1 MKAVADAEDRTPFR
15 LLTRLFVRRLIENDL
30 ISPHADRHEAVA
42 VLFAAIVSIAVFVT
56 FFVSMG
62 YLATF
67 ILLPG
72 PAALSALTDRFLF
85 IAASMILGALGA
97 LMVWDALAFE
107 TRDATILGPLPIEVR
122 TIAFAK
128 LAAAIAFGAALTVAL
143 NAVSSVVYPTFLTK
157 NIRGISGF
165 AVLQLIAVHGATV
178 VMAGLF
184 GFFGIVAIRGMVR
197 LLLSSRAFPRASS
210 AVQSVLVVF
219 MITALLLVPGV
230 QSKELHDWVTDVTVP
245 WWPVQPVLWYLGVNE
260 AEAGHLVA
268 EAPLVLPFR
277 IRSIPARVRQEDQ
290 DARAV
295 YGTMRQPFEAL
306 ARRGWLS
313 WAFVTVLAL
322 VTFLWTNRRL
332 PDRSARAPA
341 ASRLRTSIRRLAD
354 WGTQGDAEAQA
365 GFFFTLQTL
374 ARSGPHRT
382 ILAISVAVGLTHAL
396 VVMAH
401 SDVHAVDIES
411 TSLGVLGISTMLV
424 LSLLCGLR
432 YAVTV
437 PAELQANWAIRM
449 AWLGDER
456 AYLAGVKRAGL
467 LLVCSLLL
475 LLFPLHIALLG
486 TTGAIVHSLL
496 NVVLAI
502 AVLHVLFLPYRKLPF
517 ACGYVPFENP
527 KVVWPAGLAGLVLVT
542 YGLAAVERWALQIGT
557 RALALGVAIAAVAF
571 VLKTID
577 GRRRQERAVVDF
589 DGRPAPATQRLG
601 LFEHIGGQS

>member
-1 MKAVADAEDRTPFR
+1 MTPVANDDGATPLG

-30 ISPHADRHEAVA
+30 ISPHTDRHEAVA
-42 VLFAAIVSIAVFVT
+42 VLFAAIASIAVFAT
-56 FFVSMG
+56 FLLSMR
-62 YLATF
+62 YMATF

-72 PAALSALTDRFLF
+72 PAALSALSDRFLF
-85 IAASMILGALGA
+85 IAASIILGALGA
-97 LMVWDALAFE
+97 LMVWDALALE
-107 TRDATILGPLPIEVR
+107 ARDATILGPLPIEVR
-122 TIAFAK
+122 TISVAK

-143 NAVSSVVYPTFLTK
+143 NAASSVLYPTFLTK
-157 NIRGISGF
+157 NIPGISGV
-165 AVLQLIAVHGATV
+165 AVLRLIAVHGATV

-197 LLLSSRAFPRASS
+197 LLLTSRAFPRASS
-210 AVQSVLVVF
+210 AVQSALVVF
-219 MITALLLVPGV
+219 MITALLLATGV
-230 QSKELHDWVTDVTVP
+230 QSKQVHDRVTDVAVP
-245 WWPVQPVLWYLGVNE
+245 SWPMQPVLWYLGLNE

-313 WAFVTVLAL
+313 WACVTVLAL
-322 VTFLWTNRRL
+322 ARFLWTNRRW
-332 PDRSARAPA
+332 PDQSARAPT
-341 ASRLRTSIRRLAD
+341 ASRIRTSIRRFAN

-374 ARSGPHRT
+374 ARNGPHRT
-382 ILAISVAVGLTHAL
+382 ILAISVAVGLTYAL

-401 SDVHAVDIES
+401 SGVHAVDTES
-411 TSLGVLGISTMLV
+411 PSLGVLGIATMLV
-424 LSLLCGLR
+424 LSLLGGLR

-437 PAELQANWAIRM
+437 PAELHANWAIRM

-456 AYLAGVKRAGL
+456 AYLVGVKRAGL
-467 LLVCSLLL
+467 LLVCSCLLL
-475 LLFPLHIALLG
+475 VFPLHIALLG

-496 NVVLAI
+496 HVELAI

-527 KVVWPAGLAGLVLVT
+527 KVVWPAGLMGLVLGT
-542 YGLAAVERWALQIGT
+542 YGWAAVEQ
-557 RALALGVAIAAVAF
+557 RALHTGTHAFALGVTIAAMAF
-571 VLKTID
+571 VLITVD
-577 GRRRQERAVVDF
+577 AARRQDRAFVDF
-589 DGRPAPATQRLG
+589 DGRPTPTTQRLG
-601 LFEHIGGQS
+601 LFDQ

>member
-1 MKAVADAEDRTPFR
+1 MTPAADDDGATPFG
-15 LLTRLFVRRLIENDL
+15 LLTRLFLRRLIENDL

-42 VLFAAIVSIAVFVT
+42 VLFAATASIAVFAT
-56 FFVSMG
+56 FLLSMR

-72 PAALSALTDRFLF
+72 PAALSALSDRFLF

-97 LMVWDALAFE
+97 LIVWDALALE

-122 TIAFAK
+122 TIAVAK

-143 NAVSSVVYPTFLTK
+143 NAASSVLYPTFLTK
-157 NIRGISGF
+157 NIPGISGV
-165 AVLQLIAVHGATV
+165 AVLRLIAVHGATAV
-178 VMAGLF
+178 LAGLF

-197 LLLSSRAFPRASS
+197 VLFSSRAFLRASS
-210 AVQSVLVVF
+210 AVQSALVVC
-219 MITALLLVPGV
+219 MITALLLATGV
-230 QSKELHDWVTDVTVP
+230 QSKQVHDWVTEVTVP
-245 WWPVQPVLWYLGVNE
+245 SWPVQSVLWYLGLNE

-277 IRSIPARVRQEDQ
+277 IRSVPLRVRREDQ

-306 ARRGWLS
+306 ARRARLS
-313 WAFVTVLAL
+313 WALVTILAL
-322 VTFLWTNRRL
+322 ATFFWTNRRL
-332 PDRSARAPA
+332 PDRSAHATA
-341 ASRLRTSIRRLAD
+341 ASRIRTSIRRFAD

-365 GFFFTLQTL
+365 GFFFTFQAL

-382 ILAISVAVGLTHAL
+382 ILAISVALGLTHAL

-401 SDVHAVDIES
+401 SGVQPVNIES
-411 TSLGVLGISTMLV
+411 PLLGVFGISTMLV

-432 YAVTV
+432 YAVAV
-437 PAELQANWAIRM
+437 PAELNANWTIRM

-456 AYLAGVKRAGL
+456 AYLIGVKRVGL
-467 LLVCSLLL
+467 LLVCSFLL

-486 TTGAIVHSLL
+486 TTRAIVHSLL

-502 AVLHVLFLPYRKLPF
+502 AAIHVLFLPYRKLPF

-527 KVVWPAGLAGLVLVT
+527 KVVWPAGLVGLVLVT
-542 YGLAAVERWALQIGT
+542 YGWAALERRALQTGT
-557 RALALGVAIAAVAF
+557 RTLALGLTIAAIVF
-571 VLKTID
+571 VLRTID
-577 GRRRQERAVVDF
+577 AARRQDRAFVDF
-589 DGRPAPATQRLG
+589 DGRPTPATQRLG